1 MSKYLSLVVTL
12 FCALGFADPTSQE
25 VIERHEKRLKSEIEV
40 VEARQKKDTYV
51 RPWMKDED
59 KTRLE
64 IKRASLE
71 LVRQAATRLR
81 LERIETLRDIYRLAR
96 AEAEEKEGKRVPR
109 AMRLDPDRV
118 DKFSKVPPLGRD
130 LGLRGDIGGGID
142 VEELLRMIQRQRLRR
157 RLLPLETDV
166 RDFFKAVGA
175 ERKAV
180 KDLPPSVDLSAQF
193 QAPRVQ
199 GKSLACAAFAIV
211 SDMETFKD
219 VPSLSVGLA
228 YAFATT
234 NFDSIKYRNLQEY
247 LMAETE
253 TKTVA
258 DLHRAVDQGVSSIE
272 SAIGQLEKHAIA
284 PEKSFPFDAAKF
296 LPVDVN
302 AIEKR
307 LYVPKGFSQL
317 EGIGT
322 DLVKQLLAGGVAPM
336 VTLDTDARYIYE
348 DWILPSDGETI
359 GHIVNVL
366 GYGEAANPLDGTMT
380 KYFLVRDSLAPR
392 AIHYKIEEKAL
403 AKHLEGAFKLH
414 AVRVQ
419 DRAVE
424 YDRWRP

>member
-1 MSKYLSLVVTL
+1 MSKYLFLVVTS
-12 FCALGFADPTSQE
+12 FCALGFADPTSRE

-40 VEARQKKDTYV
+40 VEARQKKDAYV

-71 LVRQAATRLR
+71 LVRQAATKVR
-81 LERIETLRDIYRLAR
+81 LEKIETLRDIYRVAR
-96 AEAEEKEGKRVPR
+96 AAAEEKEGKRVPGER
-109 AMRLDPDRV
+109 RLDPDRIY
-118 DKFSKVPPLGRD
+118 KFSKVPPLGRD
-130 LGLRGDIGGGID
+130 LGLRGDIDGGID
-142 VEELLRMIQRQRLRR
+142 VEELMQLMRRRILRR
-157 RLLPLETDV
+157 RILPLETDV
-166 RDFFKAVGA
+166 QDFFKSVGA

-180 KDLPPSVDLSAQF
+180 KDLPPSIDLSAQF
-193 QAPRVQ
+193 QAPRIQ

-258 DLHRAVDQGVSSIE
+258 DLHRAVDRGVTSME

-284 PEKSFPFDAAKF
+284 PEKNHPFDATNFIPK
-296 LPVDVN
+296 DVN

-307 LYVPKGFSQL
+307 LYAPKGFSQI
-317 EGIGT
+317 EGIDT
-322 DLVKQLLAGGVAPM
+322 NVVRQLLAGGVAPLL
-336 VTLDTDARYIYE
+336 TIDTDARYIYE
-348 DWILPSDGETI
+348 DWIVPAEGGTI
-359 GHIVNVL
+359 GHVVNVL

-392 AIHYKIEEKAL
+392 AIHYKISDKDL
-403 AKHLEGAFKLH
+403 ASHLEGAIKLRG
-414 AVRVQ
+414 VRVL